1 MKLPI
6 KQHQAQTDARDC
18 THGSRLG
25 SSITAALSV
34 GPTIR
39 TDLAEILRQ
48 NNSVQVALWLNF

>member
-6 KQHQAQTDARDC
+6 KQHQAQTDGRDC

-39 TDLAEILRQ
+39 TDLAEMLRQ
-48 NNSVQVALWLNF
+48 NNSVQVALW